1 MLLKKTIRISY
12 IILLFYSFRGEAQNN
27 LSLEDLVQRS
37 LLENYNLKIVRNNQ
51 QIAENENTFGNA
63 GFLPSVDLSSNQSW
77 SVENSE
83 LSFFNGDGRTGENA
97 LSNSLNAM
105 VETNWT
111 VFDGFRMFAR
121 KDQLNYLAQ
130 LGKLDTQ
137 YYIEQTIADLADLYF
152 QMITEQE
159 LLNTLRQSI
168 EVSSYRVDLEKEK
181 QRLGAGNTLMYLQAV
196 NDLNA
201 DSVLIIRQ
209 IALIDDIRIRINRII
224 NQEPDENFSPSE
236 SIEIGNITIDDK
248 ELLLQKAMENNFELE
263 QSRLQELIAET
274 NVRIEKAMRYPQI
287 NLFGNYAFMRQ
298 SSETGFV
305 EESQNYGFQYGLSI
319 RFNLFNGNQQNISI
333 QNREKEKKNQ
343 QIRTEDTGAMLK
355 SEISR
360 MLSQYQSA
368 ASELEL
374 LEKNMQNAERSLEIA
389 TEQLA
394 QGSINGFEFR
404 QNQLA
409 VFQIQNQ
416 IIRLKYT
423 LKIIETDLKRLT
435 GELTDWVL

>member
-1 MLLKKTIRISY
+1 MSLKKTIKISW
-12 IILLFYSFRGEAQNN
+12 IILLFCNFQGVAQNA
-27 LSLEDLVQRS
+27 LSLEDLVQKS
-37 LLENYNLKIVRNNQ
+37 LLENYNLQIVRNNQ
-51 QIAENENTFGNA
+51 EIAENENTYGNA
-63 GFLPSVDLSSNQSW
+63 GFLPSVDLSSSQSW
-77 SVENSE
+77 SIENSE
-83 LSFFNGDGRTGENA
+83 LSFFNGEGRTGENA
-97 LSNSLNAM
+97 RSTSLNAM

-121 KDQLNYLAQ
+121 KDQLGYLAQ

-168 EVSSYRVDLEKEK
+168 SISSYRVNLEKEK
-181 QRLGAGNTLMYLQAV
+181 RRLGAGNTLMYLQAV

-201 DSVLIIRQ
+201 DSVLLIRQ
-209 IALIDDIRIRINRII
+209 KALIDDIRIRINRII
-224 NQEPDENFSPSE
+224 NEEPDEEFLPSE
-236 SIEIGNITIDDK
+236 NIEPENITIDNR
-248 ELLLQKAMENNFELE
+248 ETLLRKAMENNFELE

-287 NLFGNYAFMRQ
+287 NLFGNYALRRQ
-298 SSETGFV
+298 TSETGFV
-305 EESQNYGFQYGLSI
+305 EESQNYGFQYGVSI

-333 QNREKEKKNQ
+333 QNREKEKQNQ
-343 QIRTEDTGAMLK
+343 QIRIDDTGAMLK

-360 MLSQYQSA
+360 IISQYESKA
-368 ASELEL
+368 LELQL

-389 TEQLA
+389 REQLS

-423 LKIIETDLKRLT
+423 LKIIETDVKRLT
-435 GELTDWVL
+435 GELTGWVL

>member
-1 MLLKKTIRISY
+1 MSLKRKINISW
-12 IILLFYSFRGEAQNN
+12 IILLFSTFQGVAQDA
-27 LSLEDLVQRS
+27 LSLEDLVQKS
-37 LLENYNLKIVRNNQ
+37 LLENYNLQIIRNNQ
-51 QIAENENTFGNA
+51 EIAENENTFGNA
-63 GFLPSVDLSSNQSW
+63 GFFPSVDLSSSQSW
-77 SVENSE
+77 SIENSE
-83 LSFFNGDGRTGENA
+83 LSFFNGEGRTGENA
-97 LSNSLNAM
+97 LSTSLNAM

-121 KDQLNYLAQ
+121 KDQLDYLAQ

-159 LLNTLRQSI
+159 LLSNLRQSI
-168 EVSSYRVDLEKEK
+168 EISSYRVNLEKEK
-181 QRLGAGNTLMYLQAV
+181 RRLGAGNTLMYLQAV

-209 IALIDDIRIRINRII
+209 TALIDDIRMRINRII

-236 SIEIGNITIDDK
+236 NIETENITIDDK
-248 ELLLQKAMENNFELE
+248 ERLLQKAMENNFELE
-263 QSRLQELIAET
+263 QSRLRELIAET

-298 SSETGFV
+298 TSETGFV
-305 EESQNYGFQYGLSI
+305 EESQNYGFQYGVSI

-333 QNREKEKKNQ
+333 QNRQKEKQNQ
-343 QIRTEDTGAMLK
+343 QIRIDDTGAMLK

-360 MLSQYQSA
+360 ILSQYKSTA
-368 ASELEL
+368 LELQL
-374 LEKNMQNAERSLEIA
+374 LEKNKQNAEKSLEIA
-389 TEQLA
+389 KEQLA
-394 QGSINGFEFR
+394 QGIINGFEFR

>member
-1 MLLKKTIRISY
+1 V
-12 IILLFYSFRGEAQNN
+12 AQNA
-27 LSLEDLVQRS
+27 LSLEDLVQKS
-37 LLENYNLKIVRNNQ
+37 LLENYNLQIVRNNQ
-51 QIAENENTFGNA
+51 EIAENENTYGNA
-63 GFLPSVDLSSNQSW
+63 GFLPSVDLSSSQSW
-77 SVENSE
+77 SIENSE
-83 LSFFNGDGRTGENA
+83 LSFFNGEGRTGENA
-97 LSNSLNAM
+97 RSTSLNAM

-121 KDQLNYLAQ
+121 KDQLGYLAQ

-168 EVSSYRVDLEKEK
+168 SISSYRVNLEKEK
-181 QRLGAGNTLMYLQAV
+181 RRLGAGNTLMYLQAV

-201 DSVLIIRQ
+201 DSVLLIRQ
-209 IALIDDIRIRINRII
+209 KALIDDIRIRINRII
-224 NQEPDENFSPSE
+224 NEEPDEEFLPSE
-236 SIEIGNITIDDK
+236 NIEPENITIDNR
-248 ELLLQKAMENNFELE
+248 ETLLRKAMENNFELE

-287 NLFGNYAFMRQ
+287 NLFGNYALRRQ
-298 SSETGFV
+298 TSETGFV
-305 EESQNYGFQYGLSI
+305 EESQNYGFQYGVSI

-333 QNREKEKKNQ
+333 QNREKEKQNQ
-343 QIRTEDTGAMLK
+343 QIRIDDTGAMLK

-360 MLSQYQSA
+360 IISQYESKA
-368 ASELEL
+368 LELQL

-389 TEQLA
+389 REQLS

-423 LKIIETDLKRLT
+423 LKIIETDVKRLT
-435 GELTDWVL
+435 GELTGWVL